1 MNNLCTCNCCSRD
14 YTQLRIYFLNKGIST
29 ALLSEA
35 LTK

>member
-1 MNNLCTCNCCSRD
+1 MNNLCNCTHCARD

-29 ALLSEA
+29 ALLTKE